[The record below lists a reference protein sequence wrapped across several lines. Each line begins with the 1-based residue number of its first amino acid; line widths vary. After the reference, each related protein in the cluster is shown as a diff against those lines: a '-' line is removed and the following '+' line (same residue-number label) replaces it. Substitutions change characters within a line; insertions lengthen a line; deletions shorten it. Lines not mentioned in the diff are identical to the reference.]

1 MKQEVE
7 VKKSIEEVSQVQK
20 RVKVEISR
28 EIVEKKKEES
38 FLKIQKKAKIQG
50 FRPGK
55 APLTII
61 KTRYRDAVVEQL
73 EEDLVKEGYFAAVKE
88 SDIKPVAIMEIMDGK
103 YVEGEDFRFTAL
115 VEVLPDFEPAAYKG
129 INITQADQEVTD
141 EEVNAEIGRMRERQ
155 AVYKPVERES
165 GKNDLL
171 EISFKASDGETVIEE
186 QEDSTYL
193 LSDTSSLGEEFEKN
207 LIGKKAG
214 DELDFAVSYPADF
227 TIDQI
232 KGKKVRYRIGVK
244 AVKEKVLPEVND
256 DFARSLPEVESLD
269 DLKNKVREYLG
280 AHKEEEQKKLQ
291 REQIVDAL
299 VDNNPIEVP
308 QTLVDEEINHVIRDT
323 QGRLKAQGVQ
333 FDPSQMD
340 IQKLREKY
348 RDGAV
353 RAVKASIILSAIA
366 KIEGIEATDE
376 DVNKELESMSQ
387 NYNISLEKVASYYKD
402 ERAKHSLKNAILE
415 RKVMEFLLK
424 SGPSDAEKETRDTSV
439 EKGKEKADD

>member
-1 MKQEVE
+1 MKPEVE

-20 RVKVEISR
+20 RVKVEIPR

-55 APLTII
+55 APLSII

-88 SDIKPVAIMEIMDGK
+88 SEFKPVAIMEIMDGK

-129 INITQADQEVTD
+129 INITLTDQDVTD

-165 GKNDLL
+165 GKDDLL

-193 LSDTSSLGEEFEKN
+193 LSDTSTLGEDFEKN

-214 DELDFAVSYPADF
+214 DELDFEVSYPADF

-232 KGKKVRYRIGVK
+232 KGKKVRYMIRVK
-244 AVKEKVLPEVND
+244 AVKEKGLPEVND

-269 DLKNKVREYLG
+269 DLKNKIREYLG

-291 REQIVDAL
+291 REQIVDTL

-308 QTLVDEEINHVIRDT
+308 QTLVDEEMNRVIRDT

-353 RAVKASIILSAIA
+353 KAVKASIILSEIA

-376 DVNKELESMSQ
+376 DVNKELESMSK

-402 ERAKHSLKNAILE
+402 ERAKDSLKNVILD

-424 SGPSDAEKETRDTSV
+424 SGASDAEKETRDTSA
-439 EKGKEKADD
+439 EEGKTKADE

>member
-424 SGPSDAEKETRDTSV
+424 SGPSDAEKETRDTSA

>member
-20 RVKVEISR
+20 RVKVEIPR

-88 SDIKPVAIMEIMDGK
+88 SDIRPVAIMEIMDGK

-115 VEVLPDFEPAAYKG
+115 VEVLPDFEPSGYKG
-129 INITQADQEVTD
+129 INIMQTDQDVTEEEVT
-141 EEVNAEIGRMRERQ
+141 AEIGRMRERQ

-214 DELDFAVSYPADF
+214 DELDFEVSYPADF

-232 KGKKVRYRIGVK
+232 KGKKVRYMIGVK
-244 AVKEKVLPEVND
+244 AVKEKVLPEADD

-269 DLKNKVREYLG
+269 DLENKIREYLG
-280 AHKEEEQKKLQ
+280 VHKEEEQKKLQ
-291 REQIVDAL
+291 REQVVDAL
-299 VDNNPIEVP
+299 VGNNPIEVP
-308 QTLVDEEINHVIRDT
+308 QTLVDEEISRVIRDT

-353 RAVKASIILSAIA
+353 RAVKASIILSEIA

-402 ERAKHSLKNAILE
+402 ERAKRSLENAILE

-424 SGPSDAEKETRDTSV
+424 SGASDAEKEKRDTSA
-439 EKGKEKADD
+439 EEGKTKADE